1 MRRTILIAAA
11 FLILATSSW
20 ADPPKTAEPSAI
32 LDLRIN
38 PLMDLHYWVR
48 KLASEKGELPAVEG
62 LPVAVAAVLKTGDSL
77 SGQWGILDASFTEA
91 ATAGEL
97 ARVATQLPETSKLRD
112 GSTISLRHS
121 LASLAAAYQPLEK
134 TFLAT
139 VWPRHREIA
148 ERAAATLRKE
158 LLPKAPAVYADIVRH
173 LDVSTPPTPIPIYL
187 VAAGPFP
194 GAYTMRSQGSPYSVV
209 ALEGEADSQWVEIV
223 VHESVHGLDVLAGER
238 SVLAELRRRLG
249 QIPGVNPQEVH
260 DFVHTLMFVQPAAT
274 VRRVLDPTHKDYG
287 DVDGYYAKVPRAAA
301 VVVPAWRDYLDGK
314 ITREAAVER
323 IVKGFAAVNAKE
335 KGGPARKPSAP
346 SQQPS
351 QTNR

>member
-1 MRRTILIAAA
+1 MRRPILITAALLA
-11 FLILATSSW
+11 FSLPVW
-20 ADPPKTAEPSAI
+20 ADPPKTTEAAPEI

-48 KLASEKGELPAVEG
+48 KAASEKGELPTTEGIEG
-62 LPVAVAAVLKTGDSL
+62 LPAAVAAVRQVGDSL
-77 SGQWGILDASFTEA
+77 GGGWGILDASFTEA
-91 ATAGEL
+91 TTAEEL

-112 GSTISLRHS
+112 GSTISLRQS
-121 LASLAAAYQPLEK
+121 LASLAAAYRPLEK
-134 TFLAT
+134 TFLAM

-158 LLPKAPAVYADIVRH
+158 LIPKAPEVYADIVHH
-173 LDVSTPPTPIPIYL
+173 LDVSIPKTPIPIYL

-223 VHESVHGLDVLAGER
+223 VHESIHGLDVLAGEK

-249 QIPGVNPQEVH
+249 QIPGANPQEVH

-274 VRRVLDPTHKDYG
+274 VRRILDPTHKDYG

-314 ITREAAVER
+314 ITREAAMER
-323 IVKGFAAVNAKE
+323 IVKGFAPGKAK
-335 KGGPARKPSAP
+335 
-346 SQQPS
+346 
-351 QTNR
+351 